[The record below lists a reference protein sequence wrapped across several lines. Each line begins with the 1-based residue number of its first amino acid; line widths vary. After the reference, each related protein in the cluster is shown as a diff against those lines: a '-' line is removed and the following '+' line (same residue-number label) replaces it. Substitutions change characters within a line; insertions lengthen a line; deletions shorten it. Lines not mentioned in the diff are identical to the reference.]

1 MTVRIGIVGVGR
13 MGRRH
18 AENLATRVPGA
29 SLVAACS
36 PIGEELEWARDTL
49 GVARVYKDYAE
60 MLAQKDVDAVFIVTP
75 NTLHPAQIIEA
86 LRAGKHVFCEK
97 PLSMVLE
104 ECVAVEEEAAKHP
117 HLKVMI
123 GFVRRFDASYQDAHA
138 SIASGAIGRP
148 FLVRSQTTDQN
159 DPSGFFVKFA
169 PTSGGIFVDMSVHD
183 IDIARWLLGS
193 PKALRVFSLGTV
205 AVHEG
210 LRACGDVDNGVA
222 MCEFADGRMACFY
235 ASRTMAHGHET
246 ATEIIGTDGRLTV
259 GRDGRLNQVEI
270 ADAHGIRTITTP
282 TFYERFADAFLREE
296 IHFVDAVRFDRP
308 LALSLH
314 DATEATRIGIALR
327 KSLVEHKVV
336 DLGGECHGKSNPKRF
351 AGVEYRRGGRRRRAT
366 GTTRQRRQRPRE
378 APDARHAMEAGRCH
392 PDAVRHPAS
401 AGDGE
406 DR

>member
-1 MTVRIGIVGVGR
+1 VTVRIGIVGVGR

-36 PIGEELEWARDTL
+36 PIGEELEWARNTL
-49 GVARVYKDYAE
+49 GVASVHKDYAE
-60 MLAQKDVDAVFIVTP
+60 MLARKDVDAVFIVTP
-75 NTLHPAQIIEA
+75 NTLHPQQIIEA

-104 ECVAVEEEAAKHP
+104 ECLAVEAEAAKHP

-138 SIASGAIGRP
+138 SIAAGGIGRP

-210 LRACGDVDNGVA
+210 LNACGDVDNGVA

-296 IHFVDAVRFDRP
+296 MHFVDAVRFDRP

-327 KSLVEHKVV
+327 QSLVEHRVV
-336 DLGGECHGKSNPKRF
+336 EL
-351 AGVEYRRGGRRRRAT
+351 
-366 GTTRQRRQRPRE
+366 
-378 APDARHAMEAGRCH
+378 
-392 PDAVRHPAS
+392 
-401 AGDGE
+401 
-406 DR
+406 

>member
-36 PIGEELEWARDTL
+36 PIGEELDWARKTL
-49 GVARVYKDYAE
+49 AVQSAYKDYADL
-60 MLAQKDVDAVFIVTP
+60 LADKNVDAVFIVTP
-75 NTLHPAQIIEA
+75 NTLHPQQIIEA

-104 ECVAVEEEAAKHP
+104 ECLAVEAEAAKHP
-117 HLKVMI
+117 NLKVMI
-123 GFVRRFDASYQDAHA
+123 GFVRRFDASYEDAHA

-210 LRACGDVDNGVA
+210 LKACGDVDNGVA

-327 KSLVEHKVV
+327 TSIVEHRVV
-336 DLGGECHGKSNPKRF
+336 EL
-351 AGVEYRRGGRRRRAT
+351 
-366 GTTRQRRQRPRE
+366 
-378 APDARHAMEAGRCH
+378 
-392 PDAVRHPAS
+392 
-401 AGDGE
+401 
-406 DR
+406 